1 MNRIRNRFRIF
12 ESVFDLIIL
21 GVSERNAIFINS
33 FSFAMFL
40 AKKKLFIPLLLSA
53 FLLTICCK
61 KETSIS
67 SATSR
72 KSSPNKTA
80 YYQEAYRPQFHF
92 SPEAHWMNDPN
103 GLVYYKGT
111 YHLFY
116 QYYPADI
123 VWGPMHWG
131 HATSADLMHWTHQK
145 IALFPD
151 KLGYIFSGS
160 VVVDEQNSSGLGT
173 AEHPAM
179 VAIFTYHNMELE
191 KAGKINT
198 QSQGLAYSLDEGKT
212 WKKYA
217 QNPII
222 ANPGVK
228 DFRDPK
234 VVWNAKTQRW
244 QLTLVAGDHAEFY
257 ESKNLIQWTKTGT
270 FGQGYGAHGGVWE
283 CPDLFKMRVE
293 GSAAEKWVLLISVNP
308 GAPKGGSGT
317 QYFVGDFDGKTFT
330 TTQKVAKWLDQG
342 MDNYAG
348 VTYVNAPNDQRIFIG
363 WMSNWLYGTKTPTQ
377 KWRSAMT
384 LPRNLKLKRKEN
396 DYLLTSQVVP
406 QINNQLIPS
415 QVYKNLTI
423 NWKNP
428 FQLHYTSGFNGL
440 NQAKISFQAQAAD
453 FRVVLENN
461 QKEKLE
467 LAFVAK
473 TQTWIIDRS
482 HAGLTQFDPNFA
494 AAPQQT
500 QLNIEPHKPIEVEL
514 YLDWSSL
521 ELFLNQ
527 GDYCFTNQLFPTH
540 PFTTLTITGENQE
553 IRNFTIQAIQGCWAN
568 AKK

>member
-1 MNRIRNRFRIF
+1 MAYSKIYTTLRKYSYF
-12 ESVFDLIIL
+12 LIPGL
-21 GVSERNAIFINS
+21 
-33 FSFAMFL
+33 
-40 AKKKLFIPLLLSA
+40 LLLS
-53 FLLTICCK
+53 LLFSCK
-61 KETSIS
+61 KE
-67 SATSR
+67 AN
-72 KSSPNKTA
+72 SSPVLPVKTGPEEIS
-80 YYQEAYRPQFHF
+80 YYRESFRPQFHF

-103 GLVYYKGT
+103 GLVYYKGI

-116 QYYPADI
+116 QYYPEDI

-131 HATSADLMHWTHQK
+131 HATSSDLTHWQHQK

-173 AEHPAM
+173 AEHPPM

-212 WKKYA
+212 WTKYV

-222 ANPGVK
+222 PNPNVK

-234 VVWNAKTQRW
+234 VFWNTKTQRW
-244 QLTLVAGDHAEFY
+244 HLTLVAGDHAEFY

-283 CPDLFKMRVE
+283 CPDLFKIPVE
-293 GSAAEKWVLLISVNP
+293 GSKSEKWVLLISVNP

-330 TTQKVAKWLDQG
+330 TPQKEAQWIDQG

-348 VTYVNAPNDQRIFIG
+348 VTYANAPNEQRIFIG

-384 LPRNLKLKRKEN
+384 LPRKLSVHKKGTCYQLR
-396 DYLLTSQVVP
+396 SQVAP
-406 QINNQLIPS
+406 QMQLNQLNG
-415 QVYKNLTI
+415 YDNKNISVAANT
-423 NWKNP
+423 P
-428 FQLHYTSGFNGL
+428 FSIQYNGGFNGL
-440 NQAKISFQAQAAD
+440 NQTKIAFQAQPKD
-453 FRVVLENN
+453 FRLVLENEN
-461 QKEKLE
+461 KESLTI
-467 LAFVAK
+467 AYVAK
-473 TQTWIIDRS
+473 TQTWSIDRS
-482 HAGLTQFDPNFA
+482 LSGKVNFDPAFA
-494 AAPQQT
+494 KSVQQT
-500 QLNIEPHKPIEVEL
+500 QVDFDATSPIDFEL
-514 YLDWSSL
+514 YLDWSSM

-527 GDYCFTNQLFPTH
+527 GEYCFTNQLFPAKPYTK
-540 PFTTLTITGENQE
+540 LSIYSSQQDIT
-553 IRNFTIQAIQGCWAN
+553 NFSIKAIKSCWSKP
-568 AKK
+568 KK